1 MVGGVPERRLRAA
14 QRAFPELA
22 GAEAPDLIFLALL
35 HTPGIELV
43 DDSDEPF
50 TDSDRQAL
58 RELIAADA
66 ERWQARMRDLTHQ
79 DVASWLEAFWL
90 PVTPTRELRVVRAWG
105 PTIYEELPD
114 HTELPVTSAAQF
126 WAYVLFNQRTDF
138 NEYLDHEC
146 HIEMR
151 RLASETLKP
160 HRFAGIEPE
169 EVWEYRTRGPGW
181 HHGSE

>member
-1 MVGGVPERRLRAA
+1 MVGGVPELRLRAV
-14 QRAFPELA
+14 QRAFPKTA
-22 GAEAPDLIFLALL
+22 GAETPDLVFLALL

-50 TDSDRQAL
+50 ADSDRQAL
-58 RELIAADA
+58 KELIAPDVD
-66 ERWQARMRDLTHQ
+66 RWLVRMRDLADHS
-79 DVASWLEAFWL
+79 VASWLEDFWL
-90 PVTPTRELRVVRAWG
+90 PIAPIRELHVVRAWG

-114 HTELPVTSAAQF
+114 HKELPVTSAAQF

-151 RLASETLKP
+151 RLASETLVP
-160 HRFAGIEPE
+160 RRFAGIEPE
-169 EVWEYRTRGPGW
+169 EIWEYRTRGPGW